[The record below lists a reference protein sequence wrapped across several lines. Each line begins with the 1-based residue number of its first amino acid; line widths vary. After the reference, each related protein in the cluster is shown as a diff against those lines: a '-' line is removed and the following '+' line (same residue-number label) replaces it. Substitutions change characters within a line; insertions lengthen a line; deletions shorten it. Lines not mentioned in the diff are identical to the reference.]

1 MRRSRTGTGAS
12 ISPATSSKEVKIPG
26 MDHLTNQE
34 GGSESVQQGSKVT
47 YATLRNDNQELHDAY
62 DAALARVRRGLGR
75 HHMNFVAGRERDAS
89 STFEKRSPIDGA
101 VVGTFA
107 AASRSDV
114 RDALKAARAA
124 FPAWA
129 SLDWRHRC
137 EVLRRAADA
146 ISEMQM
152 DLAALLSIEVGKNR
166 LEAIGDV
173 EETADLIRW
182 SCDLLETNRGFDR
195 EMGNLGDPH
204 VRTRSVLK
212 PYGVWAV
219 ISPFNFPFALAG
231 GPIGAALAAGNT
243 VVFKPSSEAPLAGV
257 GMANALRESGLPDGV
272 FNLVMGP
279 GETVGGELQGNEA
292 VDGLVFTGSFE
303 VGFQLY
309 RTFPQ
314 PYPKPVIIEMGGK
327 NPVIVSR
334 HADLDAAAE
343 GVMRSAFGLSGQ
355 KCSAASR
362 IYVEREVHDE
372 FIRLLAA
379 KTESITVGDPTD
391 RSVWMGPVINSEA
404 VARYEA
410 ALGEA
415 LKAGRVVTGGRR
427 LQGPVRDAGFF
438 VAPTVVADLPAES
451 RLLRDELFLPFVAV
465 VGVDSVGAGLTR
477 ANENILGLTAGFYS
491 EREEEVRTFLEV
503 IEAGVVY
510 VNRRA
515 GATTGAWPGVQPFG
529 GWKGS
534 GATGKSS
541 GGPYYIQQFM
551 REQSQTIVE

>member
-1 MRRSRTGTGAS
+1 MRQR
-12 ISPATSSKEVKIPG
+12 I
-26 MDHLTNQE
+26 
-34 GGSESVQQGSKVT
+34 KVT
-47 YATLRNDNQELHDAY
+47 YATLRNDNPELHDAY
-62 DAALARVRRGLGR
+62 DAALARVREGLGK
-75 HHMNFVAGRERDAS
+75 HHKNFVAGRERDS
-89 STFEKRSPIDGA
+89 SETFEKRSPINGTL
-101 VVGTFA
+101 VGTFA
-107 AASRSDV
+107 AASVSDV
-114 RDALKAARAA
+114 RDALMAARAA
-124 FPAWA
+124 FPAW
-129 SLDWRHRC
+129 SGLDWKRRV
-137 EVLRRAADA
+137 ELLRKAADA
-146 ISEMQM
+146 ISEKQM

-182 SCDLLETNRGFDR
+182 SCDLMEANDGFDR
-195 EMGNLGDPH
+195 EMGNLDDPQ

-243 VVFKPSSEAPLAGV
+243 VVFKPSSDAPLAGI
-257 GMANALRESGLPDGV
+257 GLANALREAGIPDGA
-272 FNLVMGP
+272 FNLVMGS
-279 GETVGGELQGNEA
+279 GETVGRELQSNQQ
-292 VDGLVFTGSFE
+292 VDGIVFTGSFE
-303 VGFQLY
+303 VGFELY
-309 RTFPQ
+309 RSFPQ
-314 PYPKPVIIEMGGK
+314 PYPKPVIVEMGGK
-327 NPVIVSR
+327 NAVIVSR

-362 IYVEREVHDE
+362 VYVEGEVHDD
-372 FIRLLAA
+372 FLHLLKA
-379 KTESITVGDPTD
+379 KAESIAVGDPTD
-391 RSVWMGPVINSEA
+391 KGNWMGPVINSSA
-404 VARYEA
+404 VARYESA
-410 ALGEA
+410 AEEA
-415 LKAGRVVTGGRR
+415 ATSGLVVTGGRR
-427 LQGPVRDAGFF
+427 LHDKGRDGGYF

-451 RLLRDELFLPFVAV
+451 RLLRDELFVPFVAV
-465 VGVDSVGAGLTR
+465 VPVDSVEEGLAR

-491 EREEEVRTFLEV
+491 DREDEVRRFLEV

-541 GGPYYIQQFM
+541 GGHYYVQQFM
-551 REQSQTIVE
+551 REQSQTIVT